1 MPLTMYNTRA
11 NDLHPSITH
20 HHLRASPFYAFT
32 YRRAAEMALTA
43 GLKQEL
49 HNLADKPASAGV

>member
-1 MPLTMYNTRA
+1 MYNTRA